1 MSEIF
6 ELGRMTPDLLRAIQL
21 SCASAWLVE
30 GRMPSDQ
37 LRRCKVI
44 GLLGGA
50 AAAWPFRAHAQGR
63 CGECSSCCAQG
74 LVAYGAPIP
83 ARIGSTSIII
93 SFLRRF
99 SRNYLSIGIICRA
112 GWPLT

>member
-1 MSEIF
+1 
-6 ELGRMTPDLLRAIQL
+6 MTPDLLRAMQL

-50 AAAWPFRAHAQGR
+50 AAGWPFRAHAQGR
-63 CGECSSCCAQG
+63 FAECSSCCAG
-74 LVAYGAPIP
+74 ALVA
-83 ARIGSTSIII
+83 S
-93 SFLRRF
+93 
-99 SRNYLSIGIICRA
+99 
-112 GWPLT
+112 